1 VKIITLLTDFGL
13 KDAYVGIMKGV
24 IFSIDPDVRIVD
36 ISHGVA
42 AQDIGEAAFMVAE
55 YYPWFE
61 GGAIHVAVVD
71 PTVGGARRP
80 IIVVRE
86 NHLFVGPDNGIFS
99 LVMDEA
105 AKVYTIDNQAFMPR
119 RISATFHGRDVFAP
133 AAAGLS
139 SGAHPSP
146 FGPRVDDP
154 VRLPDLFS
162 EVGEGGIKGK
172 VVRFDRFGNAITNI
186 SLTHLEPFLKN
197 PLRIEI
203 GAMSFDTIHESYY
216 ENEMTCL
223 IGSSGYLEFGYFKGS
238 FKEASGASKG
248 DEVRVRLR

>member
-1 VKIITLLTDFGL
+1 MRIITLLTDFGL

-24 IFSIDPDVRIVD
+24 IFSIDPDVKVVD
-36 ISHGVA
+36 ISHNVA

-55 YYPWFE
+55 YYSWFD

-71 PTVGGARRP
+71 PMVGSTRRP

-119 RISATFHGRDVFAP
+119 RISATFHGRDIFAP
-133 AAAGLS
+133 AAANLS

-146 FGPRVDDP
+146 FGQRVDDP
-154 VRLPDLFS
+154 VRLPDLIP
-162 EVGEGGIKGK
+162 EVDKDGIRGK
-172 VVRFDRFGNAITNI
+172 VARFDRFGNAITNI
-186 SLTHLEPFLKN
+186 SLAHLEPFLN
-197 PLRIEI
+197 EPLKIEI
-203 GAMSFDTIHESYY
+203 GAMSFDTIYKSYY

-238 FKEASGASKG
+238 FKDASGASKG